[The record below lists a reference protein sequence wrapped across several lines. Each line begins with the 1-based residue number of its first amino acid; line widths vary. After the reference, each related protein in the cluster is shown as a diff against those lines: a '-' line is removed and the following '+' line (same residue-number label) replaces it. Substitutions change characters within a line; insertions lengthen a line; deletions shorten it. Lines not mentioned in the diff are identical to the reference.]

1 MKIQNYFV
9 YSKISSNIVS
19 NCNYPSNSNNSFS
32 IENEQ
37 KSEQTNTV
45 SINRTNEFSQQ
56 YDGAKKI
63 RFLIKIH
70 ARRNVRLHAVYIS
83 FPFKRLQFFLFFFNL
98 FSSRSNDYPVS
109 KECRFDFKDYLLIE
123 PWPISRDW
131 STIKTGLASK
141 IKVQLHGN
149 PLVPSYEFLTIV
161 IHLCR
166 KCSLILFLSR
176 PRPKSYYTW
185 CFRNLRVEQRRDRN
199 WWKEDFL
206 GIRDR
211 GGASIIRSM

>member
-1 MKIQNYFV
+1 MSELFVHANKHFTSNLKIQNYFV

-83 FPFKRLQFFLFFFNL
+83 FPFKRLQFFLFF
-98 FSSRSNDYPVS
+98 
-109 KECRFDFKDYLLIE
+109 LI
-123 PWPISRDW
+123 SFLHAR
-131 STIKTGLASK
+131 TI
-141 IKVQLHGN
+141 
-149 PLVPSYEFLTIV
+149 
-161 IHLCR
+161 
-166 KCSLILFLSR
+166 ILF
-176 PRPKSYYTW
+176 PKSADSI
-185 CFRNLRVEQRRDRN
+185 LR
-199 WWKEDFL
+199 
-206 GIRDR
+206 ITC
-211 GGASIIRSM
+211 